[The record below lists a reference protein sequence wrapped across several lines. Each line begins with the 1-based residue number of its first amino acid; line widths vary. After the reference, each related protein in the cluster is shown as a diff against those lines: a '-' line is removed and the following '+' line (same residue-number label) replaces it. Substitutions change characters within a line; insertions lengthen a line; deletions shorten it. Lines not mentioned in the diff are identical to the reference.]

1 MHPYRLLAFRVPAA
15 LEEPFAAALWEAG
28 TLGVEIGSERDGK
41 LALSAYFDLGPS
53 PAAALLAAGGRG
65 GWEAQ
70 GIELAADE
78 THGATD
84 WLAAYRA
91 RVVPFAVGRRL
102 WIDPRE
108 PGQGEALEPE
118 PGRLPLLVP
127 ARAAFGT
134 GSHEST
140 RLVLELMEEM
150 DWQGRAVLDVGT
162 GTGVLS
168 LAALLFGAKSATA
181 FDLDPA
187 APIHARDNR
196 RLNGLAPHLFAGRIG
211 ALRPGLRFDV
221 ALVNVIPEEIAG
233 ELPDLLALL
242 APGAEAVFSGIL
254 AVKGDEVLAQL
265 AALGL
270 VEKGRREDG
279 EWVAFRMGLQ

>member
-1 MHPYRLLAFRVPAA
+1 MHAYRLLVFRVPAA
-15 LEEPFAAALWEAG
+15 LEEPFGAALWEAG
-28 TLGVEIGSERDGK
+28 TLGVEIGPEQAGR
-41 LALSAYFDLGPS
+41 LTLSAYFEPGPS
-53 PAAALLAAGGRG
+53 PAGALLAAGG
-65 GWEAQ
+65 WCEQ
-70 GIELAADE
+70 GVELSADE
-78 THGATD
+78 AHGATD

-108 PGQGEALEPE
+108 PGQGEEVAPDA
-118 PGRLPLLVP
+118 GRLPLLLP

-150 DWQGRAVLDVGT
+150 EWAGRTVLDVGT

-168 LAALLFGAKSATA
+168 LAALLFGAASATA
-181 FDLDPA
+181 FDVDPA
-187 APIHARDNR
+187 SPIHARDNR
-196 RLNGLAPHLFAGRIG
+196 RLNGLAPRLFAGRLA
-211 ALRPGLRFDV
+211 ALRPGLRFEV
-221 ALVNVIPEEIAG
+221 ALVNVIPEEIAA

-254 AVKGDEVLAQL
+254 SVKGDEVLAQL
-265 AALGL
+265 AGLGL
-270 VEKGRREDG
+270 TETGRREDG
-279 EWVAFRMGLQ
+279 EWVAFRMRR